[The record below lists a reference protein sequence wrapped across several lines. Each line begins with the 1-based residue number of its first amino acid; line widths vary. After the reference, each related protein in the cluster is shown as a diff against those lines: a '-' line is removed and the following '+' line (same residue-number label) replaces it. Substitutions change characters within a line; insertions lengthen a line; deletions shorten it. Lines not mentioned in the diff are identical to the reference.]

1 MTSIEEELKDYL
13 SKFPRTIVKSY
24 NIVCGQC
31 AVNIDGLGLSVGE
44 MCEGCNYQILTG
56 RQGRR
61 FVARKH
67 VDHMRELFS
76 HESNQDCYRAKT
88 EIIVGC

>member
-13 SKFPRTIVKSY
+13 SKFPRTIAKSY

-31 AVNIDGLGLSVGE
+31 AYNIDELGLSVGE

-56 RQGRR
+56 RRGER

-67 VDHMRELFS
+67 IDRLHELFRHDS
-76 HESNQDCYRAKT
+76 MQDCHRAKT
-88 EIIVGC
+88 EMILGC